1 MKISETENTK
11 LFEKLMTLEAR
22 SKFADD
28 LIDFNLKNK
37 QPGVRIPAMFITPT
51 VLFIDDKCVESFMTF
66 ARSKGCNV

>member
-1 MKISETENTK
+1 MRISETENTK

-28 LIDFNLKNK
+28 LIEFNIENK
-37 QPGVRIPAMFITPT
+37 QPGVRIPAMFITPA
-51 VLFIDDKCVESFMTF
+51 VLFVDDKCVDSFIEF